1 MAEIKNNFVKSKMN
15 KDLDD
20 RLLSNGEYRNAQNVN
35 INRSEG
41 EDVGALEN
49 VLGNKLLGNLPN
61 TSANLEVIGFLEDS
75 VNNRAF
81 FMVTNYSDTSK
92 DRISNVAPYNSLHY
106 IVMVSL
112 SSNSIRVLV
121 EGYFLNFSKT
131 HPIFGLNLIE
141 DLLFFSDG
149 RNQPRKINVTKAIA
163 SSTYYT
169 KEDQISVAKYYPYN
183 APLLWDSVTATGLTR
198 QSDNVTYVS
207 SQDTANLRAG
217 MNLEGTTTYI
227 KTVKYTSPYNIVL
240 TAAGP
245 NVSSLTFVSTES
257 KDVKN
262 QYLKPS
268 VFGRANITGTTTTLI
283 VQDMTDDPYRY
294 MRVYNK
300 NNNYAEITGLTW
312 TPGSTSGSLTISPA
326 LTVTSNDVLK
336 FAWPNPEYI
345 SSWPGDKELMSDKF
359 IRFAYRFKF
368 DDNEYSLI
376 SPFTQPA
383 FIPKQNGYIITDP
396 PVNTNDQITQED
408 YIANS
413 TILSFFE
420 NKVNQ
425 VLLRIQM
432 PYVVNTLEDN
442 LKVSD
447 IEILYKES
455 DGLAIQ
461 VLETIPVTDPSI
473 TGNSTNYYNYT
484 YQSRKPIRTLPERE
498 TTRVFDKVPVRAFS
512 QSIVGNRVVYGNFA
526 DKHTPPNN
534 LDYSVTISEKLRTQA
549 DSGLAPVTGG
559 YTSNCRMSYPI
570 HTVKQNRN
578 YQVGVVLA
586 DRYGRQSDVILSSLN
601 NFQQELDSIAYDA
614 STIFHQYKSEGFNP
628 ATWFGDSLKIM
639 FANKIPST
647 VSYADGYPGLYQPQT
662 TTATVIANIS
672 ATQFELSSIPLG
684 LEVGSIINMPTSSG
698 TIITSVIAISGNNIT
713 IADENSSPATTNYD
727 ITIYLDENKL
737 GWYSYKIVV
746 KDQAEDYYN
755 AFLGNISQ
763 IPSNAKMRAGGTIA
777 NLNGSF
783 CTTLISDNINK
794 IPADLNEVGP
804 EQTQFGTSDAELNP
818 RVGRIS
824 LTGTDARQI
833 YVDTETASIDAYGKI
848 VDLGLNDNASGSDVS
863 ATGMFEA
870 GGNPNSIILSIPDK
884 VIGGTEATARVFSVV
899 EVKPRTSLLNI
910 YWETSTS
917 GLISELN
924 QQIED
929 GNNVT
934 PIAPDP
940 LPEPTTTI

>member
-49 VLGNKLLGNLPN
+49 VLGNKLLRNLPN

-81 FMVTNYSDTSK
+81 FIVTNYSDTSK
-92 DRISNVAPYNSLHY
+92 SKLSNVAPYDSLHY
-106 IVMVSL
+106 IVTVNLATSGL
-112 SSNSIRVLV
+112 NILV

-149 RNQPRKINVTKAIA
+149 RNQPRKINVTTALA
-163 SSTYYT
+163 SATYYT

-183 APLLWDSVTATGLTR
+183 APLLWDSVTATGLT
-198 QSDNVTYVS
+198 QSAPLSPIYNS
-207 SQDTANLRAG
+207 ANDTANLKAG

-227 KTVKYTSPYNIVL
+227 ETVKYTSPYRITL
-240 TAAGP
+240 TANAGALT
-245 NVSSLTFVSTES
+245 SMTFVSTES
-257 KDVKN
+257 KDVKSE
-262 QYLKPS
+262 YLKPS
-268 VFGRANITGTTTTLI
+268 VFARANTTGTVNTLPIKDTTA
-283 VQDMTDDPYRY
+283 DPFTT
-294 MRVYNK
+294 MRVYDK
-300 NNNYAEITGLTW
+300 NNNYAEITGLT
-312 TPGSTSGSLTISPA
+312 GSSGGTSWVLTLGSA
-326 LTVTSNDVLK
+326 LTVATNDVLK
-336 FAWPNPEYI
+336 LAWPNPEYV

-383 FIPKQNGYIITDP
+383 FIPKQNGYIVTDP
-396 PVNTNDQITQED
+396 PVGTNDQTDQED

-432 PYVVNTLEDN
+432 PYVVNTLADN
-442 LKVSD
+442 LKVSE

-461 VLETIPVTDPSI
+461 VLETIPVTDSSV
-473 TGNSTNYYNYT
+473 TGNATSYYNYT
-484 YQSRKPIRTLPERE
+484 YQSRKPVRTLPERE

-534 LDYSVTISEKLRTQA
+534 LDYSITISEKLRTKA
-549 DSGLAPVTGG
+549 NLGLAPVTGG

-586 DRYGRQSDVILSSLN
+586 DRYGRQSDVILSSLT

-614 STIFHQYKSEGFNP
+614 STIFHQYKSENFNP

-662 TTATVIANIS
+662 TTATVITNTS
-672 ATQFELSSIPLG
+672 ATEFELSSIPVG

-698 TIITSVIAISGNNIT
+698 TLITSVVAISGNNIT
-713 IADENSSPATTNYD
+713 IADENSSPATVSYT

-763 IPSNAKMRAGGTIA
+763 IPSNAKMRSGGTIA

-848 VDLGLNDNASGSDVS
+848 VDLGLNDNASGNDVS

-870 GGNPNSIILSIPDK
+870 GGNPNSIILTLPDK
-884 VIGGTEATARVFSVV
+884 IIGGTETADRVFSVV

-929 GNNVT
+929 GNSVT
-934 PIAPDP
+934 PLPPSTPD
-940 LPEPTTTI
+940 EPVSS

>member
-20 RLLSNGEYRNAQNVN
+20 RLLSSGEYRNAQNVN

-49 VLGNKLLGNLPN
+49 VLGNKLLNSLPN

-81 FMVTNYSDTSK
+81 FIATNYTDVSVN
-92 DRISNVAPYNSLHY
+92 RISNVAPYNSLHY
-106 IVMVSL
+106 IVMADL
-112 SSNSIRVLV
+112 SAGTSSILV
-121 EGYFLNFSKT
+121 QGYFLNFSKT
-131 HPIFGLNLIE
+131 HPIFGFNLIE
-141 DLLFFSDG
+141 DLLFFSDN
-149 RNQPRKINVTKAIA
+149 RNQPRKINITKAIA
-163 SSTYYT
+163 SATYYT

-183 APLLWDSVTATGLTR
+183 APLLWDSITATGLTR

-245 NVSSLTFVSTES
+245 NTNSLTFVSTES

-268 VFGRANITGTTTTLI
+268 IFARANTAGAVTTLPI
-283 VQDMTDDPYRY
+283 KDTTADPFTT
-294 MRVYNK
+294 MRVYDK
-300 NNNYAEITGLTW
+300 DNNYAEITGLTG
-312 TPGSTSGSLTISPA
+312 TSGGTSFVLTLGST
-326 LTVTSNDVLK
+326 LTVANDDVLK
-336 FAWPNPEYI
+336 LAWPNPEYV

-396 PVNTNDQITQED
+396 PVGTNDQTDQED
-408 YIANS
+408 YIALS

-432 PYVVNTLEDN
+432 PYVVNTLADN

-461 VLETIPVTDPSI
+461 VLETIPITDSSV

-484 YQSRKPIRTLPERE
+484 YQSRKPVRTLPERE

-512 QSIVGNRVVYGNFA
+512 QSIVGNRVVYGNFV

-534 LDYSVTISEKLRTQA
+534 LDYSVTVSEKLRTKA
-549 DSGLAPVTGG
+549 DLGLAPVTGG

-586 DRYGRQSDVILSSLN
+586 DRYGRQSDVILSSLT

-614 STIFHQYKSEGFNP
+614 STIFHQYKSENFNP
-628 ATWFGDSLKIM
+628 AAWFGDSLKIM

-662 TTATVIANIS
+662 TTATVIANTS
-672 ATQFELSSIPLG
+672 ATEFELSSIPLG
-684 LEVGSIINMPTSSG
+684 LEVGSIIEMPTSSG
-698 TIITSVIAISGNNIT
+698 KIITSVVAISSNNIT
-713 IADENSSPATTNYD
+713 IADENSSPATASYA

-763 IPSNAKMRAGGTIA
+763 IASNAKIRAGGTIA

-804 EQTQFGTSDAELNP
+804 EQTQFGTSDTELSP

-824 LTGTDARQI
+824 LLGTDARQI

-848 VDLGLNDNASGSDVS
+848 VDLGLNTNSPGNDVT
-863 ATGMFEA
+863 ATGMFQA
-870 GGNPNSIILSIPDK
+870 GGNPNSIILTLPDK
-884 VIGGTEATARVFSVV
+884 VIGGKAAGDNVFSVV

-929 GNNVT
+929 GNSVT
-934 PIAPDP
+934 PLLPSTPD
-940 LPEPTTTI
+940 EPVSS